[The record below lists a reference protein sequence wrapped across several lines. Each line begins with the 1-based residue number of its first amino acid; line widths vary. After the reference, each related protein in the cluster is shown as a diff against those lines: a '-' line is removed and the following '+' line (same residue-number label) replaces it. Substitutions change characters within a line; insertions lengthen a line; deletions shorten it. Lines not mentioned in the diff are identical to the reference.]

1 MSKAKL
7 IEVINLNAKNNKV
20 ELESNNNVWYLDFN
34 IVKNEFIGYIYRVSK
49 KTKNNNERIFE
60 NSNSFFN
67 ALTNILENQNVR
79 VLTENKS
86 KINTIK

>member
-7 IEVINLNAKNNKV
+7 IEVINLNA
-20 ELESNNNVWYLDFN
+20 
-34 IVKNEFIGYIYRVSK
+34 
-49 KTKNNNERIFE
+49 KNNNERIFE